1 MISAKWSGE
10 MQFYSALPLRWQ
22 IVKITALLEA

>member
-22 IVKITALLEA
+22 IVKIAALL